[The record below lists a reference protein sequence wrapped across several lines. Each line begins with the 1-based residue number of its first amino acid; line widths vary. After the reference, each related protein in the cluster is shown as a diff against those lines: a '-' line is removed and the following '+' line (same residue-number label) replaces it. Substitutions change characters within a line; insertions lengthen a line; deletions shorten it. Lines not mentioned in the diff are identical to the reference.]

1 MRALL
6 GLTWRRRSL
15 TAVILAIGAAM
26 TLMVAGA
33 FADAGNPILGTI
45 KATAQDNGNG
55 TVTIYVRGQWN
66 WLSHTTD
73 CNSDRNGAG
82 VGIIWSDRN
91 GVARDITTATRS
103 GSTVTITTATTQT
116 YAAGDSIT
124 VSGVS
129 GGTGFDGTVTI
140 TSWTN
145 SDHSNR
151 FKRYHTR
158 ARQPHERD
166 RQGSGSAVDGLRR
179 PSLGFLGLREERRPR
194 LLAHLLEGLA
204 ERTERL
210 ARPRLRQLLRRA
222 RQ

>member
-1 MRALL
+1 MRVLL

-15 TAVILAIGAAM
+15 TVAILAIGAAL

-45 KATAQDNGNG
+45 KATAQDNGDG

-129 GGTGFDGTVTI
+129 GGTGFNGTFTI
-140 TSWTN
+140 TSRT
-145 SDHSNR
+145 STTLKYTSAG
-151 FKRYHTR
+151 T
-158 ARQPHERD
+158 
-166 RQGSGSAVDGLRR
+166 GSGTGGSVIDNDIFNGWKVSKSGITAYVG
-179 PSLGFLGLREERRPR
+179 
-194 LLAHLLEGLA
+194 
-204 ERTERL
+204 
-210 ARPRLRQLLRRA
+210 
-222 RQ
+222 